1 MRNFASISRSRFAL
15 VALLAAFVCVSTV
28 GCGAV
33 VERAKDRAAV
43 EKVQSQWV
51 VYVNRFADKAEAM
64 QAANP
69 SDPLQVFRDSEKI
82 YVECRDSAR
91 LLDVSACPVDYQ
103 TAYHETLASL
113 DAICDYL
120 GKITSGELALDP
132 SLEPEFRRLSNVF
145 TSLMARQDEVAA
157 KYCGQ

>member
-1 MRNFASISRSRFAL
+1 MQNVAFVSRSRFAL
-15 VALLAAFVCVSTV
+15 VVFLTAFVCVATV

-33 VERAKDRAAV
+33 VERAQHRAAV

-51 VYVNRFADKAEAM
+51 VYVDRFADKAEAM

-69 SDPLQVFRDSEKI
+69 SDPLQVFRDTEKI

-103 TAYHETLASL
+103 TAFHETLASL

-120 GKITSGELALDP
+120 GKITSGEIALDP
-132 SLEPEFRRLSNVF
+132 SVEPEFRRLSNVF
-145 TSLMARQDEVAA
+145 TSLTSRQDEVAA

>member
-1 MRNFASISRSRFAL
+1 MQNFAFLPRSRFAL
-15 VALLAAFVCVSTV
+15 VALLTAFVCVSTV

-64 QAANP
+64 QAGAP

-82 YVECRDSAR
+82 YAECRDSAR

-103 TAYHETLASL
+103 TAFHETLASL

-120 GKITSGELALDP
+120 GKITSGEIALDP
-132 SLEPEFRRLSNVF
+132 SAEPEFRRLSNVF
-145 TSLMARQDEVAA
+145 MSLMARQDEVAA
-157 KYCGQ
+157 RYCGQ

>member
-15 VALLAAFVCVSTV
+15 VALLAAFVCVATV

-51 VYVNRFADKAEAM
+51 VYVDRFADKAEAM

-69 SDPLQVFRDSEKI
+69 SDPLQVFRESEKI

-103 TAYHETLASL
+103 TAFHETLASL

-120 GKITSGELALDP
+120 GKITSGEIELDP

-145 TSLMARQDEVAA
+145 TSLVSRQDEVAA